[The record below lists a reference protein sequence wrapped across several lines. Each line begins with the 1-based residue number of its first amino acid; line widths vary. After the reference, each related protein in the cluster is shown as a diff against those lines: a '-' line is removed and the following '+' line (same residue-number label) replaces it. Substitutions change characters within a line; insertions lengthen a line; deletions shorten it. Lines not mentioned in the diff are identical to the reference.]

1 MTKSQKRDIATSLTS
16 LIFIVIGGTG
26 VLMYFHLFDSYTK
39 ELHEIIGL
47 FFVAVVFLHVFFNW
61 NSMRTYFSKKVF
73 LISLLIVSIFSLS
86 FILSPKPEGGDP
98 KKNIIGSVL
107 NASLDKSLAILG
119 LDIDEANIK
128 LEAMGIKI
136 NDAKSINDIAKANKK
151 SPFEIV
157 GIISK

>member
-73 LISLLIVSIFSLS
+73 
-86 FILSPKPEGGDP
+86 
-98 KKNIIGSVL
+98 
-107 NASLDKSLAILG
+107 
-119 LDIDEANIK
+119 
-128 LEAMGIKI
+128 
-136 NDAKSINDIAKANKK
+136 
-151 SPFEIV
+151 
-157 GIISK
+157 